1 MQYRVSGT
9 IMQTVEIDLA
19 PGEIVYSQ
27 TNTMCWMNDAVSMDT
42 HTGGGFLAGL
52 RRTFGGGSFFIT
64 EFTGTGEGHV
74 AFAPRFPGTIMP
86 IPLAAG
92 QSLICRK
99 ETFLCAEKSVSL
111 EIAWQKR
118 LGAGF
123 FGGGGFI
130 LQKVTGPG
138 TVFLDL
144 SGEVIERDLAA
155 GERLLVHA
163 GHVGIMDPTIGFD
176 IQMVRGFRNILFGG
190 EGLFLATL
198 TGPGHVALQSMPIM
212 NLAEEIGRFLPRD
225 SDSSSSTATVSS
237 VGAVGG
243 LLGGLFSGGS
253 GGDSGSSDSGS
264 GDGGSDA

>member
-1 MQYRVSGT
+1 MKYELSGT
-9 IMQTVEIDLA
+9 VMQTVAIDLA
-19 PGEIVYSQ
+19 PGETIYSQ
-27 TNTMCWMNDAVSMDT
+27 TNSMCWMNDAIEMNT

-52 RRTFGGGSFFIT
+52 MRSFGGGSFFIT
-64 EFTGTGEGHV
+64 EFAARGNGHI

-86 IPLAAG
+86 VSLAPG
-92 QSLICRK
+92 QSLVCRK
-99 ETFLCAEKSVSL
+99 ETFLCAEKSVTL

-123 FGGGGFI
+123 FGGQGFI
-130 LQKVTGPG
+130 MQKVTGPG

-144 SGEVIERDLAA
+144 SGEVVERDLAP

-163 GHVGIMDPTIGFD
+163 GHVGIIDPTIGFD

-212 NLAEEIGRFLPRD
+212 NLAEEISRYLPAHNEG
-225 SDSSSSTATVSS
+225 STTTGAIGGAAAAT
-237 VGAVGG
+237 AVGG
-243 LLGGLFSGGS
+243 ILGSLF
-253 GGDSGSSDSGS
+253 GSSDKN
-264 GDGGSDA
+264 DT